1 MNNRL
6 HTYFDR
12 TRVGRRDYFRQL
24 IFLTFAPISI
34 LLFSLHLFG
43 SYGLTI
49 KPALVCS
56 ASFVVVSA
64 VSLIVYLVKGP
75 KRLKYIMSAFLFSLI
90 IIQNVRLLLL
100 ASMGQHDPMLT
111 TVNITVCYI
120 IVLIASISMLPRI
133 SLVCTC
139 INIISMFL
147 CHYLTDNSMYGQL
160 LVIFGFMSIATT
172 VFGFVANKLI
182 REQQMELDDYA
193 NTIDQVLNVFNM
205 RKNELLALLKLAK
218 AQDNT
223 AVYDKELVA
232 QLDNNTLQ
240 NIIKVASLIEHMQA
254 CQRKELGERFPM
266 LTPAELDVCRLVEQG
281 LTLKDISTALGK
293 SVSNV
298 STVRGNIR
306 KKLGLAQDDD
316 LRNALL
322 DKHAL
327 EIENDLNDK

>member
-12 TRVGRRDYFRQL
+12 TKVGRRDYFRQL

-34 LLFSLHLFG
+34 LLFGLHLVSF
-43 SYGLTI
+43 YGLTI
-49 KPALVCS
+49 KPALACS
-56 ASFVVVSA
+56 TFYVLVSA
-64 VSLIVYLVKGP
+64 VSLIVYIVKGP
-75 KRLKYIMSAFLFSLI
+75 KKLKYIMSAFLLSLI
-90 IIQNVRLLLL
+90 IIQNVRLLVL
-100 ASMGQHDPMLT
+100 ASFGFHDPMLT
-111 TVNITVCYI
+111 TINITVCYI
-120 IVLIASISMLPRI
+120 LVLIANISILPRI

-139 INIISMFL
+139 INIISMFF
-147 CHYLTDNSMYGQL
+147 CHYITDNSMYSQL
-160 LVIFGFMSIATT
+160 LVIFGFTSVATT
-172 VFGFVANKLI
+172 VFGFVANKLL

-218 AQDNT
+218 AQDTT
-223 AVYDKELVA
+223 AVYDKELMA
-232 QLDNNTLQ
+232 QLDNNTLH
-240 NIIKVASLIEHMQA
+240 NIIKVANQIEHIQA
-254 CQRKELGERFPM
+254 CQRKDMSERFPM

-293 SVSNV
+293 SASNV

-316 LRNALL
+316 LRSALL
-322 DKHAL
+322 DNK
-327 EIENDLNDK
+327 N

>member
-34 LLFSLHLFG
+34 LLFGLHIFG

-49 KPALVCS
+49 KPALACS
-56 ASFVVVSA
+56 ASYVLVSA
-64 VSLIVYLVKGP
+64 VALIVYIVKGP
-75 KRLKYIMSAFLFSLI
+75 KRLKYIMSAFILSLI
-90 IIQNVRLLLL
+90 IIQNVRLLVL
-100 ASMGQHDPMLT
+100 ASFGFHDPMLT

-120 IVLIASISMLPRI
+120 IVLIASISILPRI
-133 SLVCTC
+133 SLVGTC

-160 LVIFGFMSIATT
+160 LVIFGFVSVATT
-172 VFGFVANKLI
+172 AFGFVANKLL
-182 REQQMELDDYA
+182 REQQMELNDYA
-193 NTIDQVLNVFNM
+193 STIDQVLNVFNM
-205 RKNELLALLKLAK
+205 RKSELLALLKLAK
-218 AQDNT
+218 AQDTT
-223 AVYDKELVA
+223 AVYDKELMA
-232 QLDNNTLQ
+232 QLDNKTLQ
-240 NIIKVASLIEHMQA
+240 NIKKVASQIEHMQA
-254 CQRKELGERFPM
+254 CQRKDMSERFPM

-316 LRNALL
+316 LRSALL
-322 DKHAL
+322 D
-327 EIENDLNDK
+327 N

>member
-34 LLFSLHLFG
+34 ILFSLHLLG

-56 ASFVVVSA
+56 ACYVVVSA
-64 VSLIVYLVKGP
+64 TALIVYLLKGP
-75 KRLKYIMSAFLFSLI
+75 KRLKYIMSAFLLSLI
-90 IIQNVRLLLL
+90 IIQNVRLLVL
-100 ASMGQHDPMLT
+100 ASFGFHDPMLT
-111 TVNITVCYI
+111 TINITVCYI
-120 IVLIASISMLPRI
+120 LVLIANISILPRI

-147 CHYLTDNSMYGQL
+147 CHYITDNSMYSQL
-160 LVIFGFMSIATT
+160 LVIFGFTSVATT
-172 VFGFVANKLI
+172 VFGFVANKLL

-218 AQDNT
+218 AQDTT
-223 AVYDKELVA
+223 AVYDKELMA
-232 QLDNNTLQ
+232 QLDNNTLH
-240 NIIKVASLIEHMQA
+240 NIIKVANQIEHIQA
-254 CQRKELGERFPM
+254 CQRKDMSERFPM

-316 LRNALL
+316 LRSALL
-322 DKHAL
+322 DNKH
-327 EIENDLNDK
+327 

>member
-34 LLFSLHLFG
+34 LLFGLHLVGF
-43 SYGLTI
+43 YGLTI
-49 KPALVCS
+49 KPALACS
-56 ASFVVVSA
+56 TCYVLVSV
-64 VSLIVYLVKGP
+64 VSLIVYIVKGP
-75 KRLKYIMSAFLFSLI
+75 KRLKYIISAFVISLI
-90 IIQNVRLLLL
+90 IIQSVRLLIL
-100 ASMGQHDPMLT
+100 AFMGQHDPMLT
-111 TVNITVCYI
+111 TVNITTCYI
-120 IVLIASISMLPRI
+120 LVLIANISILPRI

-147 CHYLTDNSMYGQL
+147 CHYITDNSMYSQL
-160 LVIFGFMSIATT
+160 LVIFGFTSVATT
-172 VFGFVANKLI
+172 IFGFVANKLL

-218 AQDNT
+218 AQDTT
-223 AVYDKELVA
+223 AVYDKELMA
-232 QLDNNTLQ
+232 QLDKKTLH
-240 NIIKVASLIEHMQA
+240 NIIKVANQIEHIQA
-254 CQRKELGERFPM
+254 CQRKDMSERFPM

-316 LRNALL
+316 LRRALL
-322 DKHAL
+322 DNK
-327 EIENDLNDK
+327 N

>member
-1 MNNRL
+1 
-6 HTYFDR
+6 
-12 TRVGRRDYFRQL
+12 
-24 IFLTFAPISI
+24 
-34 LLFSLHLFG
+34 
-43 SYGLTI
+43 
-49 KPALVCS
+49 
-56 ASFVVVSA
+56 
-64 VSLIVYLVKGP
+64 
-75 KRLKYIMSAFLFSLI
+75 
-90 IIQNVRLLLL
+90 
-100 ASMGQHDPMLT
+100 MLT

-120 IVLIASISMLPRI
+120 LVLIASISILPRI

-147 CHYLTDNSMYGQL
+147 CHYITDNSMYSQL
-160 LVIFGFMSIATT
+160 LVIFGFTSVATT
-172 VFGFVANKLI
+172 IFGFVANKLL

-218 AQDNT
+218 AQDTT
-223 AVYDKELVA
+223 AVYDKELMA
-232 QLDNNTLQ
+232 QLDKKTLH
-240 NIIKVASLIEHMQA
+240 NIIKVANQIEHIQA
-254 CQRKELGERFPM
+254 CQRKDMSERFPM

-316 LRNALL
+316 LRRTLL
-322 DKHAL
+322 DNK
-327 EIENDLNDK
+327 N

>member
-12 TRVGRRDYFRQL
+12 TKVGRRDYFRQL

-34 LLFSLHLFG
+34 ILFSLHLVG

-49 KPALVCS
+49 KPALACS
-56 ASFVVVSA
+56 ACYVLVSA
-64 VSLIVYLVKGP
+64 VSLIVYIVKGP

-90 IIQNVRLLLL
+90 IIQNVRLLVL
-100 ASMGQHDPMLT
+100 ASMGGHDPMLT

-120 IVLIASISMLPRI
+120 LVLIASISIFPRI

-147 CHYLTDNSMYGQL
+147 CHYLTDNSMYSQL
-160 LVIFGFMSIATT
+160 LVIFGFTSVATT
-172 VFGFVANKLI
+172 AFGFVANKLI
-182 REQQMELDDYA
+182 REQQMELNDYA

-205 RKNELLALLKLAK
+205 RKNELLAILKLARTK
-218 AQDNT
+218 DTT
-223 AVYDKELVA
+223 AVYDKELIA
-232 QLDNNTLQ
+232 QLDNKTLH
-240 NIIKVASLIEHMQA
+240 NIIKVARQIEYIQTN
-254 CQRKELGERFPM
+254 QRKGMQERFPM

-281 LTLKDISTALGK
+281 LTLKDISAALGK

-316 LRNALL
+316 LRSALL
-322 DKHAL
+322 DK
-327 EIENDLNDK
+327 